1 MNLYLQRIGFGLLCV
16 LLSASL
22 LGCSSIMNALNNV
35 QRLQFKLENVANFR
49 VAGISTSNKSTLS
62 DFSIIDGLSLSRA
75 VATGKLPVEF
85 TINVAAVNPND
96 GKGGS
101 PSRTATLSSL
111 DFRLLIDD
119 VQTIKGDITSPLDIP
134 GTGQSTIIPVTV
146 SLDLYE
152 YFGNKGYDGLV
163 NLALALGGA
172 KGSASHIK
180 LDARPT
186 VSTVLGPVSYPGRI
200 TIVDKQYSN

>member
-1 MNLYLQRIGFGLLCV
+1 MLALALATTLQSCPG
-16 LLSASL
+16 
-22 LGCSSIMNALNNV
+22 IMNALNNV
-35 QRLQFKLENVANFR
+35 QRLQFKLENVANFK
-49 VAGISTSNKSTLS
+49 VAGIAIANKSALT
-62 DFSIIDGLSLSRA
+62 DFSIMDGLSLTQA
-75 VATGKLPVEF
+75 VAGKKLPAEF
-85 TINVAAVNPND
+85 TINIAAVNPND

-101 PSRTATLSSL
+101 PARSATLSSL

-186 VSTVLGPVSYPGRI
+186 VSTVLGPVAYPGRI
-200 TIVDKQYSN
+200 TIIDKQYSN

>member
-1 MNLYLQRIGFGLLCV
+1 MLALALATTLQSCPG
-16 LLSASL
+16 
-22 LGCSSIMNALNNV
+22 IMNALNNV
-35 QRLQFKLENVANFR
+35 QRLQFKLENVANFK
-49 VAGISTSNKSTLS
+49 VAGIAIANKSTLT
-62 DFSIIDGLSLSRA
+62 DFSIMDGLSLTRA
-75 VATGKLPVEF
+75 VAGKKLPAEF
-85 TINVAAVNPND
+85 TINIAAVNPND

-101 PSRTATLSSL
+101 PARSATLSSL

-186 VSTVLGPVSYPGRI
+186 VSTVLGQVAYPGRI
-200 TIVDKQYSN
+200 TIIDKQYSN

>member
-1 MNLYLQRIGFGLLCV
+1 
-16 LLSASL
+16 
-22 LGCSSIMNALNNV
+22 MNALNNV
-35 QRLQFKLENVANFR
+35 QRLQFKLENVANFK
-49 VAGISTSNKSTLS
+49 VAGITIANKSALT
-62 DFSIIDGLSLSRA
+62 DFSIMDGLSLSRA
-75 VATGKLPVEF
+75 VAGGRLPAEF
-85 TINVAAVNPND
+85 TINIAAVNPND

-101 PSRTATLSSL
+101 PARSATLSSL

-200 TIVDKQYSN
+200 TIIDKQYSN

>member
-1 MNLYLQRIGFGLLCV
+1 MNIQRATLFMLALALATTLQSCPG
-16 LLSASL
+16 
-22 LGCSSIMNALNNV
+22 IMNALNNV
-35 QRLQFKLENVANFR
+35 QRLQFKLENVANFK
-49 VAGISTSNKSTLS
+49 VAGIAIANKSTLT
-62 DFSIIDGLSLSRA
+62 DFSIMDGLSLTRA
-75 VATGKLPVEF
+75 VAGKKLPAEF
-85 TINVAAVNPND
+85 TINIAAVNPND

-101 PSRTATLSSL
+101 PARSATLSSL

-186 VSTVLGPVSYPGRI
+186 VSTVLGPVAYPGRI
-200 TIVDKQYSN
+200 TIIDKQYSN

>member
-1 MNLYLQRIGFGLLCV
+1 MNVHLRRITLSLLCIA
-16 LLSASL
+16 LATTLQSCPA
-22 LGCSSIMNALNNV
+22 IMNALNNV
-35 QRLQFKLENVANFR
+35 QRLQFKLENVANFK
-49 VAGISTSNKSTLS
+49 VAGITIANKSALT
-62 DFSIIDGLSLSRA
+62 DFSIMDGLSLSRA
-75 VATGKLPVEF
+75 VAGGRLPAEF
-85 TINVAAVNPND
+85 TINIAAVNPND

-101 PSRTATLSSL
+101 PARSATLSSL

-200 TIVDKQYSN
+200 TIIDKQYSN

>member
-1 MNLYLQRIGFGLLCV
+1 MNIQRATLFMLALALATTLQSCPG
-16 LLSASL
+16 
-22 LGCSSIMNALNNV
+22 IMNALNNV
-35 QRLQFKLENVANFR
+35 QRLQFKLENVANFK
-49 VAGISTSNKSTLS
+49 VAGIAIANKSTLT
-62 DFSIIDGLSLSRA
+62 DFSIMDGLSLTRA
-75 VATGKLPVEF
+75 VAGKKLPAEF
-85 TINVAAVNPND
+85 TINIAAVNPND

-101 PSRTATLSSL
+101 PARSATLSSL

-186 VSTVLGPVSYPGRI
+186 VSTVLGQVAYPGRI
-200 TIVDKQYSN
+200 TIIDKQYSN

>member
-1 MNLYLQRIGFGLLCV
+1 MNIQRATLFMLALALATTLQSCPG
-16 LLSASL
+16 
-22 LGCSSIMNALNNV
+22 IMNALNNV
-35 QRLQFKLENVANFR
+35 QRLQFKLENVANFK
-49 VAGISTSNKSTLS
+49 VAGIAIANKSALT
-62 DFSIIDGLSLSRA
+62 DFSIMDGLSLTQA
-75 VATGKLPVEF
+75 VAGKKLPAEF
-85 TINVAAVNPND
+85 TINIAAVNPND

-101 PSRTATLSSL
+101 PARSATLSSL

-186 VSTVLGPVSYPGRI
+186 VSTVLGPVAYPGRI
-200 TIVDKQYSN
+200 TIIDKQYSN